1 MRDVTIKHQVT
12 YSDVINIRLPIW
24 EGLVRLLMGKLT
36 GIISKINGSAGNL
49 TFKSLNGQT
58 VISEKVTHIRN
69 PRTNAQMQTR
79 TKWGNIIAM
88 YKGIRPLLNYGFEN
102 KPKTLSDY
110 NMFVKLNMQRT
121 PIYLTKQ
128 AVAGGACIATAYQI
142 SQGSLP
148 AIVVTGT
155 GQSGVTDIRLGSL
168 DITSNTTVAQ
178 FSTKVVENNAD
189 YRYGD
194 QISFFLVKQMVN
206 AETGI
211 PYCQFSAAKVIL
223 DAANEDKL
231 ADVTG
236 SSHGFASVD
245 GKLGH
250 SGNDGDCAYAWVHTR
265 KSDGKTLVSSQSLL
279 AANTKEAEYK
289 GDAAY
294 NLSKSSYGSSVE
306 SFLVPDGESTG
317 ATGENDN
324 PPSGGGEGGGL

>member
-1 MRDVTIKHQVT
+1 VV
-12 YSDVINIRLPIW
+12 
-24 EGLVRLLMGKLT
+24 
-36 GIISKINGSAGNL
+36 
-49 TFKSLNGQT
+49 
-58 VISEKVTHIRN
+58 SEKVTKMTN
-69 PRTNAQMQTR
+69 PRSDAQMRVRTR
-79 TKWGNIIAM
+79 WSNVVAM
-88 YKGIRPLLNYGFEN
+88 YSGVRPLLRHGFEN
-102 KPKTLSDY
+102 KPAGLSDY

-128 AVAGGACIATAYQI
+128 AVAGGACVATAYQI

-306 SFLVPDGESTG
+306 SFLVPDGNATG
-317 ATGENDN
+317 ATA
-324 PPSGGGEGGGL
+324 GGDGDDDEGGGGGL

>member
-1 MRDVTIKHQVT
+1 
-12 YSDVINIRLPIW
+12 
-24 EGLVRLLMGKLT
+24 MGKLT
-36 GIISKINGSAGNL
+36 GIISKISGSAGNV
-49 TFKSLNGQT
+49 TFKLRSGET
-58 VISEKVTHIRN
+58 IVSEKVTQVRN

-88 YKGIRPLLNYGFEN
+88 YKGIRPLLNYGFESR
-102 KPKTLSDY
+102 PKNLSDY

-128 AVAGGACIATAYQI
+128 AVAGGACVATAYQI

-279 AANTKEAEYK
+279 AANSKESEYK

-306 SFLVPDGESTG
+306 SFLVPDSNATG
-317 ATGENDN
+317 ATA
-324 PPSGGGEGGGL
+324 GGDGDDVEGGGGL

>member
-1 MRDVTIKHQVT
+1 
-12 YSDVINIRLPIW
+12 
-24 EGLVRLLMGKLT
+24 MGILN

-88 YKGIRPLLNYGFEN
+88 YKGIRPLLNYGFES

-128 AVAGGACIATAYQI
+128 AVAGGACVASAYPI

-306 SFLVPDGESTG
+306 SFLVPDGNASNTTSG
-317 ATGENDN
+317 GGNDS

>member
-1 MRDVTIKHQVT
+1 
-12 YSDVINIRLPIW
+12 
-24 EGLVRLLMGKLT
+24 MGKLQ
-36 GIISKINGSAGNL
+36 GIISKISGSAGNV
-49 TFKSLNGQT
+49 TFKQRSGET
-58 VISEKVTHIRN
+58 IVSEKVTSVRN

-79 TKWGNIIAM
+79 TRWGNIIAM

-155 GQSGVTDIRLGSL
+155 GQNGVTDIRLGAL
-168 DITSNTTVAQ
+168 TITSSTTVAQ
-178 FSTKVVENNAD
+178 FSQAVVQNNAD

-206 AETGI
+206 ANTEI

-223 DAANEDKL
+223 DAADTTPLSDAVGN
-231 ADVTG
+231 
-236 SSHGFASVD
+236 SNGFKSVD

-250 SGNDGDCAYAWVHTR
+250 AGNDGDCAYAWVHTR
-265 KSDGKTLVSSQSLL
+265 KADGKTLVSSQELL
-279 AANTKEAEYK
+279 SANSKEAEYK
-289 GDAAY
+289 GDNAY
-294 NLSKSSYGSSVE
+294 NLSKSSYGAGIE
-306 SFLVPDGESTG
+306 SFLVPDGN
-317 ATGENDN
+317 ATGST
-324 PPSGGGEGGGL
+324 SGGGDNPGGGGNDSL

>member
-1 MRDVTIKHQVT
+1 M
-12 YSDVINIRLPIW
+12 
-24 EGLVRLLMGKLT
+24 
-36 GIISKINGSAGNL
+36 NGSAGQL
-49 TFKSLNGQT
+49 TFKQVNGMT
-58 VISEKVTHIRN
+58 IVSEKMTSIKN
-69 PRTNAQMQTR
+69 PRSEGQMRTR
-79 TKWGNIIAM
+79 TRFTNIIAM
-88 YKGIRPLLNYGFEN
+88 YKGIRPLLNYGFES

-128 AVAGGACIATAYQI
+128 AVAGGACVATAYQI

-294 NLSKSSYGSSVE
+294 NLSKSSYGSGIE
-306 SFLVPDGESTG
+306 SFLVPDGNATG
-317 ATGENDN
+317 ATA
-324 PPSGGGEGGGL
+324 GGDGDDDEGGGL

>member
-1 MRDVTIKHQVT
+1 M
-12 YSDVINIRLPIW
+12 
-24 EGLVRLLMGKLT
+24 
-36 GIISKINGSAGNL
+36 NGSAGQL
-49 TFKSLNGQT
+49 TFKQVNGMT
-58 VISEKVTHIRN
+58 IVSEKMTSIKN
-69 PRTNAQMQTR
+69 PRSEGQMRTR
-79 TKWGNIIAM
+79 TRFTNIVAM
-88 YKGIRPLLNYGFEN
+88 YKGIRPLLNYGFESR
-102 KPKTLSDY
+102 PKNLSDY

-128 AVAGGACIATAYQI
+128 AVAGGACVATAYQI

-306 SFLVPDGESTG
+306 SFLVPDGNATG
-317 ATGENDN
+317 ATA
-324 PPSGGGEGGGL
+324 GGDGDDDEGGGGL